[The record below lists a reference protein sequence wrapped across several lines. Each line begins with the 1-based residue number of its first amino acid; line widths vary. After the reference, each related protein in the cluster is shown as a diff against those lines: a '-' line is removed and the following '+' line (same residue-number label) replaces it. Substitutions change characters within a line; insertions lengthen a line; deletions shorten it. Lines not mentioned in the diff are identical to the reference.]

1 MLLLLL
7 TGFGRLSPH
16 PLSTPL
22 VIWILPAWGAEILL
36 GLGDGGRLPNF
47 YRNEQEVGRVWQLA
61 WPSGTAQ

>member
-1 MLLLLL
+1 MFGV

-36 GLGDGGRLPNF
+36 GLGDGVDSIVPVMNKK
-47 YRNEQEVGRVWQLA
+47 LA
-61 WPSGTAQ
+61 VFGN